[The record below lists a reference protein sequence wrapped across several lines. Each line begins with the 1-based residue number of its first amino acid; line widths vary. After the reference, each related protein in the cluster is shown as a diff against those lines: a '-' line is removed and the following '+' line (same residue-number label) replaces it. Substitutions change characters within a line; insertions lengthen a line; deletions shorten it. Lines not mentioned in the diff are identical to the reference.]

1 MYAKPMKDELTHVGN
16 YLGFWALTALATV
29 FENHIISLIQN
40 CERSEL
46 RSQLCKDAQNWQV
59 FENLVLPDRSILIGQ
74 KLVENAEIEQFK

>member
-29 FENHIISLIQN
+29 FENHRKSLIQN

-46 RSQLCKDAQNWQV
+46 RSQLKMPKIGI
-59 FENLVLPDRSILIGQ
+59 VLPDRSILI
-74 KLVENAEIEQFK
+74 